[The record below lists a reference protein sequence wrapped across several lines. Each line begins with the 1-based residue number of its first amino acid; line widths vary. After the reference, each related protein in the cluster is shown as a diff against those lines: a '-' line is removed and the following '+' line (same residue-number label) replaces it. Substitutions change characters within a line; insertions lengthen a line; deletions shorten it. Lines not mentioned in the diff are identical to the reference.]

1 MNRYTAFISY
11 RHLTPDA
18 EVAQKLHRM
27 IEAFSVPA
35 GLRKKTGVRR
45 LGRVFCDQ
53 EELPLSSNLGDDIH
67 EALENSDWLICV
79 CSPKYL
85 ESRWCRE
92 ELRYFLSLGKK
103 ERVLTV
109 LTDCGCAG
117 GGPGGGAEEAA
128 EGETADYRADPRC
141 AV

>member
-45 LGRVFCDQ
+45 LGRVFRDQ
-53 EELPLSSNLGDDIH
+53 EELPLSSSLGDDIH

-109 LTDCGCAG
+109 LT
-117 GGPGGGAEEAA
+117 
-128 EGETADYRADPRC
+128 EGEP
-141 AV
+141 